1 MAASLL
7 LLCGCGSGTIN
18 QTVYVQSVG
27 DILGYDTTAS
37 QFSGVVESSKAQKI
51 EKDDDKT
58 IDEVK
63 VQQGDSVKK
72 GQVLFSYNKDSLQ
85 ISVDSAKL
93 EIESIQNKIT
103 SYQQQS
109 TQLKKDKKSAGKS

>member
-63 VQQGDSVKK
+63 TRSRRENPSSSV
-72 GQVLFSYNKDSLQ
+72 
-85 ISVDSAKL
+85 
-93 EIESIQNKIT
+93 IT
-103 SYQQQS
+103 CKFRKHSWI
-109 TQLKKDKKSAGKS
+109 